1 MHLSPTSVAES
12 FGAPKISHIYI
23 NRMKAKHCLVLFYGM
38 ALWMLSLGAQA
49 IVLQADQGKDRPVGL
64 SREAEVFRD
73 VSGNVTIDNI
83 LDARPEIEFVP
94 MKTWHS
100 QDHSSGIY
108 WVRFSL
114 QRESDAPSDWAVHVF
129 PSWVDD
135 IRVYVWNSDGTISVS
150 ELGDRHSFTGRAMR
164 TSALAF
170 PLPVNS
176 SPQTYYL
183 RIKTHGLVPLC
194 LHAWQTASLQ
204 AEETKRMVFFSA
216 FAGAIVVMVLMNL
229 IFWIWLRNGIYPVYA
244 LFLASMLVAI
254 VAMQGYASSLFFPEQ
269 PLLADRFVDVASC
282 VLMSVAAVF
291 VCRFFSYRQYSAWA
305 ARFMNSAAAAFAVM
319 AVFSMWGVDGAIRAA
334 AYLEMAVGLFN
345 VAFFVWLMVRHRAF
359 QYLLAALVFS
369 AVNLSWLF
377 FLLVLLGVVHL
388 AQPFVLESWIPL
400 LQLANLLLLNF
411 AVASRSRQAEL
422 KWRADRKLAF
432 NSMKVAKQ
440 ALEDRVRQREFV
452 AVVSHEF
459 RTPLAIVDAVAHALE
474 LSPSGQDDRV
484 KRGMEK
490 IRRATRRLTALIEN
504 ILLDDA
510 LEVGSAPASRSFDLR
525 DVIKRLGSIGLPEE
539 NARVRMDGIEASLE
553 PAMCSGDQERVEM
566 AIRNLI
572 QNALKYSPADS
583 AVGVRCEAGASF
595 FHVTVSNK
603 GSPIPEPER
612 GGLFE
617 RYFRG
622 ATSTQVPG
630 SGLGLHI
637 SRTIARQHGGD
648 VSLVSSDEEGTVFR
662 LTLPLQPAYRN
673 QDSAGPAG
681 FGTLLP
687 KV

>member
-12 FGAPKISHIYI
+12 LGAPKISNIYI
-23 NRMKAKHCLVLFYGM
+23 NHMKAKPFLVLFLGM
-38 ALWMLSLGAQA
+38 ALWLLSLGAQA

-64 SREAEVFRD
+64 GREAEVFRD

-83 LDARPEIEFVP
+83 LDARPAIEFAP
-94 MKTWHS
+94 MKTWHG
-100 QDHSSGIY
+100 QDHSSGIF

-114 QRESDAPSDWAVHVF
+114 QREPDAPSDWAVQVF

-135 IRVYVWNSDGTISVS
+135 IRVYVRNSDGTISVS
-150 ELGDRHSFTGRAMR
+150 ELGDRHSFSGRAMR

-170 PLPVNS
+170 PVPVNS

-269 PLLADRFVDVASC
+269 PLLADRFVDVTSC
-282 VLMSVAAVF
+282 ILMSVAAVF
-291 VCRFFSYRQYSAWA
+291 ACRFFNYRQYSAWA
-305 ARFMNSAAAAFAVM
+305 ARFMNLAAAAFAVM
-319 AVFSMWGVDGAIRAA
+319 AMLSMGGADGAIRAA
-334 AYLEMAVGLFN
+334 AYLEIVVGLFN
-345 VAFFVWLMVRHRAF
+345 VGFFVWLMVGHRAF

-377 FLLVLLGVVHL
+377 FLLVLLDVVHI
-388 AQPFVLESWIPL
+388 AQPFILESWIPL
-400 LQLANLLLLNF
+400 AQLANLLLLNF

-432 NSMKVAKQ
+432 DSMKVAKQ

-474 LSPSGQDDRV
+474 LSPSGQEDRV
-484 KRGMEK
+484 KRAMEK

-510 LEVGSAPASRSFDLR
+510 LEAGSAPASGSFDLR
-525 DVIKRLGSIGLPEE
+525 DVIENLYSIGLPEE
-539 NARVRMDGIEASLE
+539 NARLRIDASFGR
-553 PAMCSGDQERVEM
+553 AMCLGDQERVEM

-603 GSPIPEPER
+603 GLPIPESER

-622 ATSTQVPG
+622 ATSAQVPG

-648 VSLVSSDEEGTVFR
+648 VALVSSDEDGTVFR
-662 LTLPLQPAYRN
+662 LTLPLQLAYLN
-673 QDSAGPAG
+673 QDSAGPTG
-681 FGTLLP
+681 PSVPVP
-687 KV
+687 KA